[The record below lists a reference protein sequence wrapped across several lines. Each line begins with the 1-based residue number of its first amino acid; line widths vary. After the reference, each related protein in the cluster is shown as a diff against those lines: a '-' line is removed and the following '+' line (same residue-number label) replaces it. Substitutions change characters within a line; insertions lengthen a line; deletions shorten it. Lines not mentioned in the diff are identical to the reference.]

1 MTAPWWATF
10 GPAET
15 TRRCGGLQHRLRWE
29 AGRLTVPDHPE
40 AEAELVLGTL
50 GGDQPECIRLLR
62 AWGEHSDDLDVL
74 MLGPRSSTDMLTVDS
89 DDAEQ
94 VRLGPAGWVGH
105 VPRAGPAPGRVI
117 PGMPLTWGSLWFSI
131 LRSFAVN
138 ARGLPHGT
146 TAHGPGRAARATQM
160 ATLRATQGG
169 AFLSRGPGGARAF
182 VRGMSQDLARELAR
196 RADLLELLALGPA
209 FQFRLSAAVAAAW
222 SERDPGTAHPAL
234 TAALAGRLAP
244 AVAAWLHINPDDVS
258 CSIGAQRAI
267 TEHGGGSKRMRAAM
281 PVSWLSEV
289 WAPGLALVDGHLV
302 TGITRAEFP
311 NADVLALEVPG
322 GEPAAL
328 AIRCQS
334 SVGSSQSP
342 RWRIIRA

>member
-1 MTAPWWATF
+1 MTGPWWATF
-10 GPAET
+10 GPAEA

-29 AGRLTVPDHPE
+29 AGRLSAPDHPE

-74 MLGPRSSTDMLTVDS
+74 ILGPRCSTDTLTVDS

-94 VRLGPAGWVGH
+94 ARLGPAGWAGPA
-105 VPRAGPAPGRVI
+105 PRAGPAPGRMT

-131 LRSFAVN
+131 LRSFAIN
-138 ARGLPHGT
+138 AHALPHGMAT
-146 TAHGPGRAARATQM
+146 HGPGRATRV

-169 AFLSRGPGGARAF
+169 VFVSHGPGGARAF
-182 VRGMSQDLARELAR
+182 QQGMERKLAR
-196 RADLLELLALGPA
+196 RAELLELFALGPP
-209 FQFRLSAAVAAAW
+209 FQFRLSATVAAAW

-258 CSIGAQRAI
+258 CSIGAERAI
-267 TEHGGGSKRMRAAM
+267 TEHGGRKGMRAAL

-302 TGITRAEFP
+302 TGITRAGFP
-311 NADVLALEVPG
+311 VADVLALEVPG

-328 AIRCQS
+328 AVKCES
-334 SVGSSQSP
+334 AAAGSSQVP
-342 RWRIIRA
+342 RWRIIGAS